1 MRAESNAESNAESAL
16 KGRRDPASFLLSYD
30 TDKTVQYRQN
40 HKEIDMTNLKR
51 IRESRGLTQ
60 SQLAKLADIDVRAV
74 QDYEQGKS
82 DINKASVIRVYRLAK
97 ALKCKIEDIMEL

>member
-1 MRAESNAESNAESAL
+1 
-16 KGRRDPASFLLSYD
+16 
-30 TDKTVQYRQN
+30 
-40 HKEIDMTNLKR
+40 MTNLKR

>member
-1 MRAESNAESNAESAL
+1 
-16 KGRRDPASFLLSYD
+16 
-30 TDKTVQYRQN
+30 
-40 HKEIDMTNLKR
+40 MTNLKR

-82 DINKASVIRVYRLAK
+82 DINRASIIRVYQLAK
-97 ALKCKIEDIMEL
+97 VLKCKMEDLMEL